1 VARSG
6 WCRGCTESSF
16 DSADYALGVQLTLI
30 QYSPECKSAEV
41 KVHVNGKRVCVVGG
55 RGGGAFAVYEALLLS
70 HTHITVS
77 SKLRVVSHTAAPA
90 LLGPASLPEPL
101 EILLLAKLRALC
113 LHSRCINPLIPHRS
127 TRSLYAR
134 KEDMKNWSTS
144 VYTALS
150 SDTEPSIVIT
160 FESAKYIFNAGE
172 NTTRAIL
179 QSTRGWRKVKALF
192 LTQLG
197 TQRSSGVSGMLLDS
211 LVVRCRGHY
220 GPLTTVLVPGLLMSV
235 ADSSPR
241 AMQIV
246 GPSGLLHFL
255 ASMRFYVF
263 RFVGSGV
270 FPHTP
275 HTQFN
280 VLLSEIL

>member
-1 VARSG
+1 M
-6 WCRGCTESSF
+6 
-16 DSADYALGVQLTLI
+16 
-30 QYSPECKSAEV
+30 
-41 KVHVNGKRVCVVGG
+41 
-55 RGGGAFAVYEALLLS
+55 
-70 HTHITVS
+70 
-77 SKLRVVSHTAAPA
+77 
-90 LLGPASLPEPL
+90 
-101 EILLLAKLRALC
+101 
-113 LHSRCINPLIPHRS
+113 HSRCINPLIPHHS
-127 TRSLYAR
+127 TRSLHVR
-134 KEDMKNWSTS
+134 TGNEDMKNWSTS

-220 GPLTTVLVPGLLMSV
+220 GPLTTVLVSGLLMSV